1 MDITIVI
8 VNWNTKDLLRDCLES
23 VYRTVRDITFEIIL
37 VDNASHDGSVTMAAK
52 DFPGVRI
59 IENSENLGFGA
70 ANNQAFAVM
79 KGRYALLLNTDTVLT
94 ENSVHELFAFME
106 NHDEAAMAGG
116 QLLNRDGSRQNS
128 IANFPTVLTLLANT
142 SLLEYLFPRRFPS
155 KRYNHKEP
163 LEVESVIG
171 ACMLVRKKA
180 INEVGM
186 FDERY
191 FFFFEETDWACQM
204 RAAGWKIYH
213 LPSALIYHLQGQS
226 VGRNVRSR
234 IEFYRSR
241 YKFFNKW
248 KGRSYNVAVSLV
260 AFIRL
265 IVNWLLT
272 SVGGILT
279 AGMNKGIRDKWVV
292 YSRLILWHLKGCP

>member
-8 VNWNTKDLLRDCLES
+8 VNWKTRELLRDCLKS
-23 VYRTVRDITFEIIL
+23 IYKTVQNITFEVIV
-37 VDNASHDGSVTMAAK
+37 VDNASQDDSVAMLEEE
-52 DFPGVRI
+52 FPDVRI
-59 IENSENLGFGA
+59 IENSKNRGFAA

-79 KGRYALLLNTDTVLT
+79 NGRYALLLNTDTVLT
-94 ENSVHELFAFME
+94 EDAVHELFAFME
-106 NHDEAAMAGG
+106 NHNDTAMAGG

-155 KRYNHKEP
+155 KRYAHKEP

-171 ACMLVRKKA
+171 ACLIVRKKA
-180 INEVGM
+180 MDEVGM

-191 FFFFEETDWACQM
+191 FFFLEETDWAYQM
-204 RAAGWKIYH
+204 RVAGWKIYH
-213 LPSALIYHLQGQS
+213 VPSACIYHLQGQS

-234 IEFYRSR
+234 VEFYRSR

-248 KGRSYNVAVSLV
+248 KSRPYNAAVSLV
-260 AFIRL
+260 VFIRL
-265 IVNWLLT
+265 TVNWLLT

-279 AGMNKGIRDKWVV
+279 AGMNREIRDKWVV
-292 YSRLILWHLKGCP
+292 HSRLILWHLKGCP